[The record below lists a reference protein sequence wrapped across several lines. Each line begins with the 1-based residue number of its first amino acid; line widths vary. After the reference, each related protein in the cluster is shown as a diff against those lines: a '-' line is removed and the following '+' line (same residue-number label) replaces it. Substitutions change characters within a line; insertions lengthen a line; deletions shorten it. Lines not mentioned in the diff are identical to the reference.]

1 MNSYPEMNPRPQQTI
16 GWIDLLRTVACLLVV
31 FAHCCDP
38 FVAQFDADRT
48 SFLTGVF
55 AGSLV
60 RPCVPLFVM
69 MTGVL
74 LLPIGQGVP
83 LGGFYR
89 KRIGRLAAP
98 LVFWSLALPAIAFCY
113 FRFVCPATQ
122 NPLIDTAGYTGH
134 ALAQRLCTFVFNFNF
149 DSTPLWYLYM
159 LAGLYLAMP
168 ILNSW
173 LVQASRR
180 EIETLLAVWG
190 LSLVL
195 PYVKMAAPLM
205 GYQGNFG
212 NMELLGGCDW
222 NAYGSLYYLSG
233 FVGYLVLAYYLMK
246 YPPAW
251 SRRKALWIGIPMF
264 VVGYLVTSLGYVAT
278 QERFPGNYAYLEI
291 VWYFSGINVFMMTF
305 PLFLWFRR
313 MTVAPRPWLRRLAAA
328 TFGIYLCHYP
338 FVFMAYDLFDRAGW
352 PYALRIA
359 CMTAATFAAC
369 YLIARGLGACRPTR
383 RFVR

>member
-1 MNSYPEMNPRPQQTI
+1 MKNTPLLNPQRHETI
-16 GWIDLLRTVACLLVV
+16 GWVDLLRTTACLAVV
-31 FAHCCDP
+31 FAHCCDG
-38 FVAQFDADRT
+38 FVAQFDADRE

-55 AGSLV
+55 CGSLV

-69 MTGVL
+69 ITGVL
-74 LLPIGQGVP
+74 LLPIGTGTT
-83 LGGFYR
+83 LGAFYR
-89 KRIGRLAAP
+89 KRIGRLVAP

-113 FRFVCPATQ
+113 FNFVNPATQ
-122 NPLIDTAGYTGH
+122 NPLIDPASYTGPS
-134 ALAQRLCTFVFNFNF
+134 LVQRLYTFVFNFNF

-180 EIETLLAVWG
+180 EMETLLGVWG

-195 PYVKMAAPLM
+195 PYVKMAAPML
-205 GYQGNFG
+205 GYEGNFG

-233 FVGYLVLAYYLMK
+233 FVGYLVLAHYLMK
-246 YPPAW
+246 YPPAS
-251 SRRKALWIGIPMF
+251 SRSKALGIGVPMF
-264 VVGYLVTSLGYVAT
+264 DSGYLNTEIGYEAT
-278 QERFPGNYAYLEI
+278 QKRFPGNYAYLEI

-305 PLFLWFRR
+305 PIFLWFRR
-313 MTVAPRPWLRRLAAA
+313 MRVTPRPWLSRLAAA

-338 FVFMAYDLFDRAGW
+338 FVFMAYDLFDREGW
-352 PYALRIA
+352 PYLLRIVG
-359 CMTAATFAAC
+359 MTATVFAVC
-369 YLIARGLGACRPTR
+369 YLIARGAGSNRWTR